1 MADEEEEICRTS
13 KAHCKRNARVS
24 PGKVGRSDSV
34 MLLLSIDVSSR
45 CSICKCNRGLTLA
58 PLADGL
64 YRYMYL
70 EKRSCQL
77 FYYCVLYL
85 RDSPKAEGGLRE

>member
-1 MADEEEEICRTS
+1 MVAEEEEICRTS
-13 KAHCKRNARVS
+13 KAHCKRSARVS

-58 PLADGL
+58 PLTDGL
-64 YRYMYL
+64 SL
-70 EKRSCQL
+70 L
-77 FYYCVLYL
+77 
-85 RDSPKAEGGLRE
+85 AGLIESHCSVSIQTSKGCLKM

>member
-13 KAHCKRNARVS
+13 KAHCKRSARVS

-45 CSICKCNRGLTLA
+45 CSICKCNRRLTLA

-64 YRYMYL
+64 
-70 EKRSCQL
+70 S
-77 FYYCVLYL
+77 
-85 RDSPKAEGGLRE
+85 GGLFRKAILSAFLLLCSHGAT

>member
-13 KAHCKRNARVS
+13 KAHCKRSARVS

-45 CSICKCNRGLTLA
+45 CSICKCNKGLTLA

-64 YRYMYL
+64 YGSIVQIR
-70 EKRSCQL
+70 C
-77 FYYCVLYL
+77 CVLQSTWL
-85 RDSPKAEGGLRE
+85 ITTADITTIRE

>member
-45 CSICKCNRGLTLA
+45 CSICKCNRGVTLA

-64 YRYMYL
+64 LWVQERQNR
-70 EKRSCQL
+70 K
-77 FYYCVLYL
+77 
-85 RDSPKAEGGLRE
+85 

>member
-13 KAHCKRNARVS
+13 KAHCKRSARVS
-24 PGKVGRSDSV
+24 QGKVGRSDSV
-34 MLLLSIDVSSR
+34 MLLLSIDVSSS

-64 YRYMYL
+64 GVL
-70 EKRSCQL
+70 
-77 FYYCVLYL
+77 VLYYFAPGIPL
-85 RDSPKAEGGLRE
+85 HIQCTCVKFDNNNKIMYN

>member
-13 KAHCKRNARVS
+13 KAHCKRSARVS

-64 YRYMYL
+64 VYV
-70 EKRSCQL
+70 KVTFASNCTTVGQ
-77 FYYCVLYL
+77 
-85 RDSPKAEGGLRE
+85 

>member
-13 KAHCKRNARVS
+13 KAHCKRSARVS
-24 PGKVGRSDSV
+24 PGKVVRSDSV

-64 YRYMYL
+64 HF
-70 EKRSCQL
+70 RS
-77 FYYCVLYL
+77 L
-85 RDSPKAEGGLRE
+85 RGPSARTP